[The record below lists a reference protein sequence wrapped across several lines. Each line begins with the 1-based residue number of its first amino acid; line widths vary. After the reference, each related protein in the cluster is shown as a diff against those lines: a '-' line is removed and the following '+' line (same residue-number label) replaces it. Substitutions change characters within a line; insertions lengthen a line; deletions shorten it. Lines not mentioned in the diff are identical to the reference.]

1 LILTKEAGLGPD
13 GLKTKVERVTIALK
27 FLAHKKTKLHRKCDS
42 KIAEYKG
49 WMKPLAKQ
57 KKVLRMKNSWRDE
70 LCGFNLNM
78 EDLDT
83 AVSEQ
88 TINRFIMIMKKAMS
102 NEKLT
107 QEEYRVIVDTL
118 ITITITQESAIRP
131 GAFQFMTLTEL
142 NNPVIYISPTD
153 GTIYNIVFVLNHK
166 TFATHGPLAIP
177 FAETSWVQLH
187 NYLKYVRPQ
196 VKPQLLHQE
205 LVFLNASGTMITKPG
220 KAVTKVTKKHDK
232 HITTTKIRHAI
243 ATAGNELLTDVE
255 RRAVAKGIGHTMEVH
270 NKVYTDLTIKNVHAS
285 IEGQKKLH
293 HKKNRK
299 TL

>member
-1 LILTKEAGLGPD
+1 
-13 GLKTKVERVTIALK
+13 
-27 FLAHKKTKLHRKCDS
+27 
-42 KIAEYKG
+42 
-49 WMKPLAKQ
+49 
-57 KKVLRMKNSWRDE
+57 
-70 LCGFNLNM
+70 M

-83 AVSEQ
+83 AVSEE

-118 ITITITQESAIRP
+118 ITITQESAIRP

-142 NNPVIYISPTD
+142 NNPLIYISPTD

-177 FAETSWVQLH
+177 FAETVWVQLH

-196 VKPQLLHQE
+196 MKPQLPHQE

-220 KAVTKVTKKHDK
+220 KAVTKVTKMHDK

-243 ATAGNELLTDVE
+243 ATTGNELLTDVE

-293 HKKNRK
+293 NKKSRK
-299 TL
+299 SL

>member
-1 LILTKEAGLGPD
+1 MPGAD

-27 FLAHKKTKLHRKCDS
+27 FLAHKKTKLRRKCDS
-42 KIAEYKG
+42 KIAEYRG

-57 KKVLRMKNSWRDE
+57 RKVLRMKNLWRDE

-78 EDLDT
+78 EYLYT
-83 AVSEQ
+83 AISEE

-118 ITITITQESAIRP
+118 ITITITQESAKRP

-177 FAETSWVQLH
+177 FAETVWVQLH
-187 NYLKYVRPQ
+187 NHLKYVRPQ
-196 VKPQLLHQE
+196 VKPQLPHQE

-220 KAVTKVTKKHDK
+220 KAVTKVTKTHDK

-243 ATAGNELLTDVE
+243 ATASNELLTDVE
-255 RRAVAKGIGHTMEVH
+255 RRAVAKGIGHTMKVH

-293 HKKNRK
+293 NKKNCK